1 MSLHCRNC
9 GHAESVVLLVEL
21 AAEVQTGGG
30 ESPPREAGRDWS
42 LDAACPDCA
51 STDLAG
57 DPNALLSR
65 VAPVGR

>member
-21 AAEVQTGGG
+21 AAEVRTDEGGG
-30 ESPPREAGRDWS
+30 PRAAGRDWS
-42 LDAACPDCA
+42 LDAACTACS

-57 DPNALLSR
+57 DPNALLDR
-65 VAPVGR
+65 VTPVGG